1 MASDLLSIAAS
12 GTRAA
17 RSALDITAQNIANA
31 STEGYVRRSV
41 QLSEVSASSGIL
53 RSGDISLSGVRVS
66 GVTRNTDA
74 VRQAEVRRTGSDL
87 ARANTDLAAL
97 KGTENAIEQAGVYD
111 AVVDFEAS
119 LLQLT
124 SNPTDPSLR
133 AAAVAGAQTMADKF
147 NIAAS
152 SLEAVGDGVRFD
164 AAAKVEEA
172 NTLGS
177 DLARINQQLARTG
190 ENSSDRA
197 TLLDQRDLLLTKLS
211 DVADVSTQFA
221 SNGTVTV
228 RLGGSTGA
236 VFVEGNAS
244 ASLSVSEAANGTI
257 SFAVDGQAIT
267 PTGGSLAGS
276 AQALSYVAETRTRL
290 DALAD
295 GIAATVNDAQS
306 QGAALDGSDG
316 QPLFTG
322 SGAAGMSLGF
332 TNGALLATAPAGSD
346 PSSRDASNLTGLRS
360 ALETGGAASGA
371 SSLLFDISSR
381 VASRQTTQEALA
393 SIAIGASDAL
403 KQQAGVDLDDEAA
416 NLLRFQ
422 LAFQASGRAM
432 QVAND
437 IFDTLLSIR

>member
-1 MASDLLSIAAS
+1 MASNLLSIAAS

-66 GVTRNTDA
+66 GVIRNADA

-97 KGTENAIEQAGVYD
+97 KSTESAVEQAGVYD
-111 AVVDFEAS
+111 AIVDFEAG
-119 LLQLT
+119 LLQLS

-133 AAAVAGAQTMADKF
+133 AAAVASAQTMADKF
-147 NIAAS
+147 NIAAD
-152 SLEAVGDGVRFD
+152 SLTAVGDNLQFE
-164 AAAKVEEA
+164 ASAKVDEA
-172 NTLGS
+172 NVIGGE
-177 DLARINQQLARTG
+177 LARINVQLARAG

-197 TLLDQRDLLLTKLS
+197 TLLDQRDNLLTKLS
-211 DVADVSTQFA
+211 NVADVSTQFA
-221 SNGTVTV
+221 SDGSVTV
-228 RLGGSTGA
+228 RLGGSSGA
-236 VFVEGNAS
+236 VFVQGGNS
-244 ASLSVSEAANGTI
+244 ASLEMATAANGTI
-257 SFAVDGQAIT
+257 SFAVNGQAIT

-290 DALAD
+290 DAMAD
-295 GIAATVNDAQS
+295 GIAATVNEAQS
-306 QGAALDGSDG
+306 NGAALDGSDG

-322 SGAAGMSLGF
+322 TGAAGMSVAF

-346 PSSRDASNLTGLRS
+346 PSSRDASNLTSLRS
-360 ALETGGAASGA
+360 ALETGGVAQNASA
-371 SSLLFDISSR
+371 LLFDISSR
-381 VASRQTTQEALA
+381 VSSRQTTQEALS
-393 SIAIGASDAL
+393 SIATAASEAL
-403 KQQAGVDLDDEAA
+403 NQQAGVDLDDEAA

-437 IFDTLLSIR
+437 IFDTLLNIR